1 MMTNKARPS
10 FSIGSSPV
18 FDRYGLTDFQEYTRA
33 AYARPMSTAI
43 DRFRQLHES
52 GCFVLPN
59 PWDVGSA
66 RLLVH
71 LGFSALATTS
81 SGFAWTMGRRDNH
94 VPLDEA
100 LAHFRAIAASVDV
113 PVNADFEGGFAI
125 EPDDVATNV
134 SVAVATG
141 VAGLSIEDSTGDN
154 DKPLFDFDL

>member
-1 MMTNKARPS
+1 MNK
-10 FSIGSSPV
+10 I
-18 FDRYGLTDFQEYTRA
+18 E
-33 AYARPMSTAI
+33 
-43 DRFRQLHES
+43 RFRRLHES

-81 SGFAWTMGRRDNH
+81 SGFAWSIGRPDNH

-100 LAHFRAIAASVDV
+100 LAHFCAIADAVDV
-113 PVNADFEGGFAI
+113 PVNADFEGGFAV

-134 SVAVATG
+134 TAAVATG
-141 VAGLSIEDSTGDN
+141 VAGLPTAASTGAVPGN
-154 DKPLFDFDL
+154 SRDKW